1 MTYNFNTFHAEAK
14 KTEAW
19 LHAEYGNIRTGRA
32 SVSFLDQ
39 VRVDAYGEMSPLAN
53 VASVGIEDAKTIRI
67 SPWDTSLIR
76 AIEKGVITADLG
88 VSTSVDDKGIRVI
101 FPDLTGERRVQLVKL
116 AKVKLEEAKV
126 QLRQARADANDDM
139 AQQKKDGDMTE
150 DDVIRAKKDLDAH
163 MTTATNT
170 LDAVFNKKEQEVTT
184 Q

>member
-1 MTYNFNTFHAEAK
+1 MTYNFNTFHTAV
-14 KTEAW
+14 KTTENW
-19 LHAEYGNIRTGRA
+19 LHTEYGNIRTGRA
-32 SVSFLDQ
+32 SISFLDQ
-39 VRVDAYGEMSPLAN
+39 VRVEAYGEFSPLAN

-76 AIEKGVITADLG
+76 AIEKGIVAADLG

-126 QLRQARADANDDM
+126 QIRLARQVANDDM
-139 AQQKKDGDMTE
+139 ATQKKDGEMTE
-150 DDVIRAKKDLDAH
+150 DEVTKAKKDLDAH
-163 MTTATNT
+163 TAAATAL
-170 LDAVFNKKEQEVTT
+170 LDGIFSKKEQEVTT